1 MVTILGQGATS
12 DIVLVALVMVMVL
25 LIYRILLNRP
35 KYAEDLDER
44 IPEHLRSS
52 ELTEPTDEA
61 LEDLD
66 RLMGDNALPDDEV

>member
-35 KYAEDLDER
+35 KYAEDVLSL
-44 IPEHLRSS
+44 IHI
-52 ELTEPTDEA
+52 
-61 LEDLD
+61 
-66 RLMGDNALPDDEV
+66 